1 MKLQDAIKTNN
12 FSDERH
18 KASLNVIYT
27 AYWFK
32 SHLSTVFKEY
42 GLTEEQ
48 FNVLRILKGKHPEP
62 MCVRDIASRMLEK
75 NSNVPRIADRLVT
88 KKLVKRSTSKEDKR
102 ETLITLTE
110 KGIQHLEIASNA
122 MEDKANEMLGLSE
135 KEATQLHELL
145 EKLRK
150 ID

>member
-12 FSDERH
+12 FRDERH

-88 KKLVKRSTSKEDKR
+88 KKVSEALNIKRR
-102 ETLITLTE
+102 
-110 KGIQHLEIASNA
+110 
-122 MEDKANEMLGLSE
+122 
-135 KEATQLHELL
+135 
-145 EKLRK
+145 
-150 ID
+150 